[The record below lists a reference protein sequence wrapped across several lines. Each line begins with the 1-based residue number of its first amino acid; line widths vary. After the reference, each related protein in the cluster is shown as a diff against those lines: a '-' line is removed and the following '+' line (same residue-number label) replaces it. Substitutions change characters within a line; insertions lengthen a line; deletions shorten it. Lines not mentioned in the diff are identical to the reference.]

1 MAKMSE
7 DELRA
12 ITDGVM
18 RQAVGYWSGKLANQR
33 QKAMAYYLG
42 EAKLDLA
49 PPEVDGRS
57 AVVSPD
63 VRNTIESMLPQ
74 LMVKFCGGDT
84 VVEFEAQKPGDEPK
98 AEQATDYINH
108 LFYVRNPGERIAYN
122 WMKDALLSKNGIVKV
137 WWDTRTEETREEYVG
152 LSDVELAQLMD
163 DEEIEVTEQ
172 KAYEDEEDQE
182 QRAKAI
188 EQINAQMQQ
197 AMLAAEQNP
206 QAAQAVQQMQ
216 ARIQQIEAT
225 PPKMLYD
232 VVCKRSKEGGRIKVD
247 NVPPEEFL
255 ISRNAKSIADATFVG
270 HRVLR
275 TASELKSMGYKDVDK
290 LTSDDAAA
298 ALNMERIERLAWDDE
313 QSYLNTDTQLNLD
326 DSQRKIWVT
335 ECYLRCDF
343 DGDGIAELRKVVR
356 AGNEILDNE
365 VCDVAPFV
373 SITPVPMPHKFFG
386 LSVADL
392 AMEGQKI
399 KTVLLRNRLDNANL
413 ETNGRYFAVEG
424 QVNLDD
430 LLTSRPGGIVRI
442 KAPNA
447 VGRLDQGQG
456 DTNGAMVMLEYMT
469 NYIEDSTGWSRA
481 SSGTD
486 VNDLNSP
493 ISATQ
498 ATIVTNKAD
507 MRTDLIARNF
517 ADGFRDLFRLMLK
530 LCSQY
535 QCKEDIVKLRGNWVP
550 VNPRDWRNGFDTVL
564 NVGLGTGSKDQ
575 QVRHLI
581 MLLQQQQF
589 GLQIGTASPSNVFQA
604 QTELAKALGYKNGSK
619 FFAEP
624 RQGQAMPNPKAQA
637 QQAETQAMVQVEQ
650 MKAQLKAQTDAQS
663 KHAELQLER
672 ERMAMQAEVDRN
684 RQEVE
689 AQQQQMKL
697 SMERELQQFKIQA
710 QMELEQV
717 KAQLQQDT
725 ALRIAHMNNETKLIA
740 AQLQA
745 KATAT
750 PEQDMAADAALGDEG
765 AENY

>member
-12 ITDGVM
+12 ISDGEM

-84 VVEFEAQKPGDEPK
+84 VVEFEATKPGDEPK

-137 WWDTRTEETREEYVG
+137 WWDTRKDETREEYVG
-152 LSDVELAQLMD
+152 LSDIELAQLMD

-172 KAYEDEEDQE
+172 KAYEDEEDLE
-182 QRAKAI
+182 QREKAI
-188 EQINAQMQQ
+188 EQMTAQMQQ
-197 AMLAAEQNP
+197 AMQAAQQNP

-216 ARIQQIEAT
+216 ARIQQIQAA

-232 VVCKRSKEGGRIKVD
+232 AVCKRSKEGGRIKVE

-255 ISRNAKSIADATFVG
+255 ISRNAKSIGEATFVG

-298 ALNMERIERLAWDDE
+298 ALNMERIQRLSYDDE
-313 QSYLNTDTQLNLD
+313 MAYLTTDTQLNLD

-392 AMEGQKI
+392 ALEGQKI
-399 KTVLLRNRLDNANL
+399 KTSILRGMLDNMYL
-413 ETNGRYFAVEG
+413 QINGRYFAVDG

-430 LLTSRPGGIVRI
+430 LLTSRPGGVVRM
-442 KAPNA
+442 KAPNMA
-447 VGRLDQGQG
+447 GRLDQGMG
-456 DTNGAMVMLEYMT
+456 DPQIGMGMMEYMT
-469 NYIEDSTGWSRA
+469 GYIEDSTGWSRA

-486 VNDLNSP
+486 TNDLNSP

-575 QVRHLI
+575 QVRHL
-581 MLLQQQQF
+581 MLLSQQQQF
-589 GLQIGTASPSNVFQA
+589 GLQVGTANPKNVYETQK
-604 QTELAKALGYKNGSK
+604 ELSKALGYKNGDK
-619 FFAEP
+619 FFTDP
-624 RQGQAMPNPKAQA
+624 A
-637 QQAETQAMVQVEQ
+637 QQPPQQRPDPAQMQMQVEQ
-650 MKAQLKAQTDAQS
+650 MKAQLQAQTEQQKMQMNA
-663 KHAELQLER
+663 QLEQAK
-672 ERMAMQAEVDRN
+672 MQMQAEVDRN

-689 AQQQQMKL
+689 AQQQQAKMM
-697 SMERELQQFKIQA
+697 MEKELAQFKIQA
-710 QMELEQV
+710 EMHRDAMRAQVEQ
-717 KAQLQQDT
+717 QT
-725 ALRIAHMNNETKLIA
+725 ALEIARINAESKLDA
-740 AQLQA
+740 AQI
-745 KATAT
+745 TAQT
-750 PEQDMAADAALGDEG
+750 TLTTQQETASDSAVNQ
-765 AENY
+765 

>member
-12 ITDGVM
+12 ITDGEM

-63 VRNTIESMLPQ
+63 VRNTIESMLPP

-182 QRAKAI
+182 QRQEAI
-188 EQINAQMQQ
+188 EQINGQMQQ
-197 AMLAAEQNP
+197 AMQAAEQNP

-216 ARIQQIEAT
+216 ARIQQIQTA

-313 QSYLNTDTQLNLD
+313 LAYLNTDTQLNLD

-392 AMEGQKI
+392 ALEGQKI
-399 KTVLLRNRLDNANL
+399 KTSILRGMLDNMYL
-413 ETNGRYFAVEG
+413 QINGRYFAVDG

-430 LLTSRPGGIVRI
+430 LLTSRPGGVVRM
-442 KAPNA
+442 KAPNMA
-447 VGRLDQGQG
+447 GRLDQGMG
-456 DTNGAMVMLEYMT
+456 DPQIGMGMMEYMT
-469 NYIEDSTGWSRA
+469 GYIEDSTGWSRA

-624 RQGQAMPNPKAQA
+624 KQGQGMPNPKAQA
-637 QQAETQAMVQVEQ
+637 QQAETQAMVQIEQ

-663 KHAELQLER
+663 KQAELQLER

-689 AQQQQMKL
+689 AQQQQAKMM
-697 SMERELQQFKIQA
+697 MEKELAQFKIQA
-710 QMELEQV
+710 EMERDAMRAQME
-717 KAQLQQDT
+717 QQT
-725 ALRIAHMNNETKLIA
+725 ALAIARINAESRIDA
-740 AQLQA
+740 AQL
-745 KATAT
+745 TAQT
-750 PEQDMAADAALGDEG
+750 TLTTQQETASDSAVNQ
-765 AENY
+765 